1 MEKQGHSSPANK
13 EDIGR
18 PTLVDLRL
26 LKVQGCQIELRLLG
40 IKLACCVKDIL

>member
-18 PTLVDLRL
+18 PTVADLWL
-26 LKVQGCQIELRLLG
+26 LKLQGCQIELKLLG
-40 IKLACCVKDIL
+40 IKLV